1 MMFSYKKAK
10 NVLALTAAL
19 SVLCSQSVFAAT
31 LELDLEE
38 TIQRALLTN
47 PDIKIAESQRK
58 EAKADYSAAKSARG
72 ISISLNHSTGRGGY
86 ADNQAVRDAAGRI
99 LGYTKYIG
107 NDHSNSI
114 TASLP
119 IFTGGE
125 LQGQIGQAKANYR
138 TMLSAEQQ
146 AYNEMKETATT
157 GYFNMLNA
165 GNMKNLRTESVDR
178 LQAHLDNVIAQYN
191 VGIVARADVLRSE
204 VELANAKQDL
214 ITASNEYDVAEATL
228 NNIIGTPLNTT
239 LTLKD
244 TLQYVPYDND
254 MAYCLAY
261 SEEHRPELKQ
271 AEYGV
276 DAAEAALVVAR
287 SGHMPKIYA
296 NASNNWGGDG
306 SNWPGDDNENW
317 SVGVTASMNIFD
329 SGVTWSKIH
338 AAQEAL
344 VQAKET
350 QRQVKDAVE
359 LEVRTDYLNMREA
372 EKRITTAQ
380 VAVASAEEDY
390 HIAVVRYQAGVGTNI
405 DVMDAQEAL
414 TQAKTNYYQALYN
427 YNTSKAALNTSMGV
441 GVPVPEPRT
450 FPEPVEDTDVS
461 ADTEDAAAETVPDE
475 EMADA
480 DVQQGAEEAANDSE
494 NADAEAA
501 ENAAP
506 AEQQSEAVPAEE
518 AAVDAQ
524 AAAE

>member
-1 MMFSYKKAK
+1 MFSYKKAK

-19 SVLCSQSVFAAT
+19 SMLCSQSVFAAT

-47 PDIKIAESQRK
+47 PSVKIAEYNRK
-58 EAKADYSAAKSARG
+58 AAKADYSAAKGARG
-72 ISISLNHSTGRGGY
+72 ISISLNHESGRGGY
-86 ADNQAVRDAAGRI
+86 ADNHILRDAAGRI
-99 LGYTKYIG
+99 LSNDKQIG
-107 NDHSNSI
+107 NTHSNSI

-138 TMLSAEQQ
+138 SMLSAEEQ

-165 GNMKNLRTESVDR
+165 TNMKALRQESVDR

-204 VELANAKQDL
+204 VELANAQQNY

-228 NNIIGTPLNTT
+228 NNIIGTPLGTT
-239 LTLKD
+239 LLLKD
-244 TLQYVPYDND
+244 RLQYEPYEND

-261 SEEHRPELKQ
+261 SEQHRPELKQ
-271 AEYGV
+271 AEYAI
-276 DAAEAALVVAR
+276 DSAEAALVVAR
-287 SGHMPKIYA
+287 SGHMPKVYA
-296 NASNNWGGDG
+296 NASNNWGGNG
-306 SNWPGDDNENW
+306 SDWPGDDDENW
-317 SVGVTASMNIFD
+317 SVGVTASMNVFD

-338 AAQEAL
+338 AAQENLAK
-344 VQAKET
+344 AKES
-350 QRQVKDAVE
+350 QRQIKDAVE

-372 EKRITTAQ
+372 EKRISTTQ

-450 FPEPVEDTDVS
+450 FPEPVEDTAAQSTESQTDTAAQTENAASDS
-461 ADTEDAAAETVPDE
+461 AQAP
-475 EMADA
+475 
-480 DVQQGAEEAANDSE
+480 ANT
-494 NADAEAA
+494 ADAEQPAA
-501 ENAAP
+501 ENAASTA
-506 AEQQSEAVPAEE
+506 AENGNT
-518 AAVDAQ
+518 
-524 AAAE
+524 AAAEQTAE

>member
-1 MMFSYKKAK
+1 MFSYKKAK

-47 PDIKIAESQRK
+47 PSVKIAEYNRK
-58 EAKADYSAAKSARG
+58 AAKADYSAAKGARG
-72 ISISLNHSTGRGGY
+72 ISISLSHDSGRGGY
-86 ADNQAVRDAAGRI
+86 ADPQYNQQLNI
-99 LGYTKYIG
+99 WTKGIG
-107 NDHSNSI
+107 NSHSNSI

-138 TMLSAEQQ
+138 SMLSAEEQ

-165 GNMKNLRTESVDR
+165 TNMKALRQESVDR

-204 VELANAKQDL
+204 VELANAQQNY

-228 NNIIGTPLNTT
+228 NNIIGTPLGTT
-239 LTLKD
+239 LLLKD
-244 TLQYVPYDND
+244 RLQYEPYEND

-261 SEEHRPELKQ
+261 SEQHRPELKQ
-271 AEYGV
+271 AEYAI
-276 DAAEAALVVAR
+276 DSAEAALVVAR
-287 SGHMPKIYA
+287 SGHMPKVYA
-296 NASNNWGGDG
+296 NASNNWGGNG
-306 SNWPGDDNENW
+306 SDWPGDDDENW
-317 SVGVTASMNIFD
+317 SVGVTASMNVFD

-338 AAQEAL
+338 AAQENLAK
-344 VQAKET
+344 AKES
-350 QRQVKDAVE
+350 QRQIKDAVE
-359 LEVRTDYLNMREA
+359 LEVRTDYLNLREA
-372 EKRITTAQ
+372 EKRITTTQ

-450 FPEPVEDTDVS
+450 FPEPVEDTAAQAADAQS
-461 ADTEDAAAETVPDE
+461 AGTDAAAQTENAASDSAQAPANT
-475 EMADA
+475 A
-480 DVQQGAEEAANDSE
+480 GAEQP
-494 NADAEAA
+494 AA
-501 ENAAP
+501 ENAASTA
-506 AEQQSEAVPAEE
+506 AENGNT
-518 AAVDAQ
+518 
-524 AAAE
+524 AAAEQTAE

>member
-1 MMFSYKKAK
+1 MFSYKKAK

-47 PDIKIAESQRK
+47 PSVKIAESQRK

-72 ISISLNHSTGRGGY
+72 ISISLNHDSGRGGY
-86 ADNQAVRDAAGRI
+86 ADNRRYVITDNMGRQI
-99 LGYTKYIG
+99 PRYDKSIG
-107 NDHSNSI
+107 NSHSNSI

-138 TMLSAEQQ
+138 SMLSAEEQ

-165 GNMKNLRTESVDR
+165 TNMKALRQESVDR

-191 VGIVARADVLRSE
+191 VGIVARADVMRSE
-204 VELANAKQDL
+204 VELANAKQDY

-239 LTLKD
+239 LKLKD
-244 TLQYVPYDND
+244 SLQYVPYDND

-261 SEEHRPELKQ
+261 SEQHRPELKQ

-287 SGHMPKIYA
+287 SGHMPKVYA
-296 NASNNWGGDG
+296 NASNNWGGNG
-306 SNWPGDDNENW
+306 SNWPGDDDENW
-317 SVGVTASMNIFD
+317 SVGVTASINVFD

-344 VQAKET
+344 VQAKES
-350 QRQVKDAVE
+350 QRQIKDNVE
-359 LEVRTDYLNMREA
+359 LEVRTDYLSMREA

-450 FPEPVEDTDVS
+450 FPEPVEDTAAQAADAQS
-461 ADTEDAAAETVPDE
+461 AGIDAAAQTENAASGSAQAPANT
-475 EMADA
+475 A
-480 DVQQGAEEAANDSE
+480 GAEQP
-494 NADAEAA
+494 AA
-501 ENAAP
+501 ENAASTA
-506 AEQQSEAVPAEE
+506 AENVNT
-518 AAVDAQ
+518 
-524 AAAE
+524 AAAEQTAE

>member
-1 MMFSYKKAK
+1 MFSYKKAK

-47 PDIKIAESQRK
+47 PSVKIAEYNRK
-58 EAKADYSAAKSARG
+58 AAKADYSAAKGARG
-72 ISISLNHSTGRGGY
+72 ISISLSHDSGRGGY
-86 ADNQAVRDAAGRI
+86 ADYAMRSVNGGTEI
-99 LGYTKYIG
+99 LTKGIG
-107 NDHSNSI
+107 NSHSNSI

-138 TMLSAEQQ
+138 STLSAEEQ

-165 GNMKNLRTESVDR
+165 TNMKALRQESVDR

-204 VELANAKQDL
+204 VELANAQQNY

-228 NNIIGTPLNTT
+228 NNIIGTPLGTT
-239 LTLKD
+239 LLLKD
-244 TLQYVPYDND
+244 RLQYEPYEND

-261 SEEHRPELKQ
+261 SEQHRPELKQ
-271 AEYGV
+271 AEYAI
-276 DAAEAALVVAR
+276 DSAEAALVVAR
-287 SGHMPKIYA
+287 SGHMPKVYA
-296 NASNNWGGDG
+296 NASNNWGGNG
-306 SNWPGDDNENW
+306 SDWPGDDDENW
-317 SVGVTASMNIFD
+317 SVGVTASMNVFD

-338 AAQEAL
+338 AAQENLAK
-344 VQAKET
+344 AKES
-350 QRQVKDAVE
+350 QRQIKDNVE
-359 LEVRTDYLNMREA
+359 LEVRTDYLSMREA
-372 EKRITTAQ
+372 EKRITTTQ

-450 FPEPVEDTDVS
+450 FPEPVEDT
-461 ADTEDAAAETVPDE
+461 AAQA
-475 EMADA
+475 ADA
-480 DVQQGAEEAANDSE
+480 QSAGTDTAAQTENAADDSAQAQA
-494 NADAEAA
+494 NTADAEQPAA
-501 ENAAP
+501 ENAASTA
-506 AEQQSEAVPAEE
+506 AENGNT
-518 AAVDAQ
+518 
-524 AAAE
+524 AAAEQTAE

>member
-1 MMFSYKKAK
+1 MFSYKKAK

-19 SVLCSQSVFAAT
+19 TVLCSQSVFAAT
-31 LELDLEE
+31 LELDLDE

-47 PDIKIAESQRK
+47 PNVKIAEYNRK
-58 EAKADYSAAKSARG
+58 AAKADYSAAKSARG
-72 ISISLNHSTGRGGY
+72 ISISVNHQSGRGGY
-86 ADNQAVRDAAGRI
+86 ADNQYNN
-99 LGYTKYIG
+99 LGMSIGKGIG
-107 NDHSNSI
+107 NSHSNSI

-119 IFTGGE
+119 LFTGGE

-138 TMLSAEQQ
+138 SMLSAEEQ
-146 AYNEMKETATT
+146 AYIEMKETATN
-157 GYFNMLNA
+157 GYFTMLDA
-165 GNMKNLRTESVDR
+165 GNMKTLCQESVDR

-214 ITASNEYDVAEATL
+214 ISAENGYDVAEATL
-228 NNIIGTPLNTT
+228 NNIIGTPLSTT
-239 LTLKD
+239 LVLKD

-287 SGHMPKIYA
+287 SGHMPKISATAGNY
-296 NASNNWGGDG
+296 WGGDG
-306 SNWPGDDNENW
+306 SNWPGDDDENW
-317 SVGVTASMNIFD
+317 AVGVTASMNIFD

-338 AAQEAL
+338 AAQENLAK
-344 VQAKET
+344 AKET

-359 LEVRTDYLNMREA
+359 LEVRTDYLGMREA
-372 EKRITTAQ
+372 EKRISTTQ
-380 VAVASAEEDY
+380 VAVAQAEEDY

-405 DVMDAQEAL
+405 DVMDAQVAL
-414 TQAKTNYYQALYN
+414 TEAKTNYVKALYD

-450 FPEPVEDTDVS
+450 FAEPVEDTAVK
-461 ADTEDAAAETVPDE
+461 
-475 EMADA
+475 
-480 DVQQGAEEAANDSE
+480 
-494 NADAEAA
+494 ADAEAA
-501 ENAAP
+501 AEN
-506 AEQQSEAVPAEE
+506 E
-518 AAVDAQ
+518 AAATEANE
-524 AAAE
+524 AAAEQPAAEANAETAQEQAAE

>member
-1 MMFSYKKAK
+1 MFSYKKAK

-19 SVLCSQSVFAAT
+19 TVLCSQSVFAAT
-31 LELDLEE
+31 LELDLDE

-47 PDIKIAESQRK
+47 PNVKIAEYGRK
-58 EAKADYSAAKSARG
+58 AAKADYSAAKSARG
-72 ISISLNHSTGRGGY
+72 ISISINHQSGRNGY
-86 ADNQAVRDAAGRI
+86 ADNISPILNSAGQTI
-99 LGYTKYIG
+99 GYNKGIG
-107 NDHSNSI
+107 NNHSNSI

-138 TMLSAEQQ
+138 SMLSAEEQ
-146 AYNEMKETATT
+146 AYIEMKETATN
-157 GYFNMLNA
+157 GYFTMLDA
-165 GNMKNLRTESVDR
+165 GNMKTLCQESVDR

-214 ITASNEYDVAEATL
+214 ISAENGYDVAEATL
-228 NNIIGTPLNTT
+228 NNIIGTPLSTT
-239 LTLKD
+239 LVLKD

-287 SGHMPKIYA
+287 SGHMPKVYA
-296 NASNNWGGDG
+296 SASNSWA
-306 SNWPGDDNENW
+306 SENWPGDDDERW
-317 SVGVTASMNIFD
+317 EVGVTASMNIFD

-338 AAQEAL
+338 AAQENLAK
-344 VQAKET
+344 AKET

-359 LEVRTDYLNMREA
+359 LEVRTDYLGMREA
-372 EKRITTAQ
+372 EKRISTTQ
-380 VAVASAEEDY
+380 VAVAQAEEDY

-405 DVMDAQEAL
+405 DVMDAQVAL
-414 TQAKTNYYQALYN
+414 TEAKTNYVKALYD

-450 FPEPVEDTDVS
+450 FAEPVEDTAV
-461 ADTEDAAAETVPDE
+461 T
-475 EMADA
+475 
-480 DVQQGAEEAANDSE
+480 
-494 NADAEAA
+494 ADAEAA
-501 ENAAP
+501 AEN
-506 AEQQSEAVPAEE
+506 EA
-518 AAVDAQ
+518 
-524 AAAE
+524 AAAEQPAAEANAETAQEQAAE

>member
-1 MMFSYKKAK
+1 MFSYKKAK

-47 PDIKIAESQRK
+47 PSVKIAEYNRK
-58 EAKADYSAAKSARG
+58 AAKADYSAAKSARG
-72 ISISLNHSTGRGGY
+72 ISISLNHSTGRNGY
-86 ADNQAVRDAAGRI
+86 ADNRLNPIYNNAGELI
-99 LGYTKYIG
+99 GTSYNKSIG
-107 NDHSNSI
+107 NSHSNSI

-138 TMLSAEQQ
+138 SMLSAEEQ

-165 GNMKNLRTESVDR
+165 TNMKALRQESVDR

-204 VELANAKQDL
+204 VELANAQQNY
-214 ITASNEYDVAEATL
+214 ITASNQYDVAEATL
-228 NNIIGTPLNTT
+228 NNIIGTPLGTT
-239 LTLKD
+239 LLLKD
-244 TLQYVPYDND
+244 RLQYEPYEND

-261 SEEHRPELKQ
+261 SEQHRPELKQ
-271 AEYGV
+271 AEYAI
-276 DAAEAALVVAR
+276 DSAEAALVVAR
-287 SGHMPKIYA
+287 SGHMPKVYA
-296 NASNNWGGDG
+296 NASNNWGGNG
-306 SNWPGDDNENW
+306 SDWPGDDDENW
-317 SVGVTASMNIFD
+317 SVGVTASMNVFD

-338 AAQEAL
+338 AAQENLAK
-344 VQAKET
+344 AKES
-350 QRQVKDAVE
+350 QRQIKDNVE
-359 LEVRTDYLNMREA
+359 LEVRTDYLNLREA
-372 EKRITTAQ
+372 EKRITTTQ

-450 FPEPVEDTDVS
+450 FPEPVEDTAAQAADAQS
-461 ADTEDAAAETVPDE
+461 AGIDAAAQTEN
-475 EMADA
+475 
-480 DVQQGAEEAANDSE
+480 AASGSAQAPANT
-494 NADAEAA
+494 ADAEQPAA
-501 ENAAP
+501 ENAASTA
-506 AEQQSEAVPAEE
+506 AENGNT
-518 AAVDAQ
+518 
-524 AAAE
+524 AAAEQTAE

>member
-1 MMFSYKKAK
+1 MFSYKKAK

-47 PDIKIAESQRK
+47 PSVKIAESQRK

-72 ISISLNHSTGRGGY
+72 ISISLNHDSGRGGY
-86 ADNQAVRDAAGRI
+86 ADNRRYVITDNMGRQI
-99 LGYTKYIG
+99 PRYDKSIG
-107 NDHSNSI
+107 NSHSNSI

-119 IFTGGE
+119 LFTGGE

-138 TMLSAEQQ
+138 SMLSAEEQ

-165 GNMKNLRTESVDR
+165 GNMKALRQESVDR
-178 LQAHLDNVIAQYN
+178 LQAHLDNVVAQYN

-204 VELANAKQDL
+204 VELANAQQNY

-239 LTLKD
+239 LKLKD
-244 TLQYVPYDND
+244 SLQYVPYDND

-261 SEEHRPELKQ
+261 SEQHRPELKQ

-296 NASNNWGGDG
+296 NASDNWGGNG
-306 SNWPGDDNENW
+306 SNWPGDDDENW
-317 SVGVTASMNIFD
+317 SVGVTASINVFD

-344 VQAKET
+344 VQAKES
-350 QRQVKDAVE
+350 QRQIKDAVE
-359 LEVRTDYLNMREA
+359 LEVRTDYLSMREA

-450 FPEPVEDTDVS
+450 FPEPVEDT
-461 ADTEDAAAETVPDE
+461 A
-475 EMADA
+475 
-480 DVQQGAEEAANDSE
+480 
-494 NADAEAA
+494 
-501 ENAAP
+501 
-506 AEQQSEAVPAEE
+506 
-518 AAVDAQ
+518 AQ
-524 AAAE
+524 AADAQSAGTDTAA

>member
-1 MMFSYKKAK
+1 MFSYKKAK

-47 PDIKIAESQRK
+47 PSVKIAEYNRK
-58 EAKADYSAAKSARG
+58 AAKADYSAAKGARG
-72 ISISLNHSTGRGGY
+72 ISISLSHDSGRGGY
-86 ADNQAVRDAAGRI
+86 ADYAMRSVNG
-99 LGYTKYIG
+99 GTKIWTKGIG
-107 NDHSNSI
+107 NSHSNSI

-138 TMLSAEQQ
+138 SMLSAEEQ

-165 GNMKNLRTESVDR
+165 TNMKALRQESVDR

-204 VELANAKQDL
+204 VELANAQQNY
-214 ITASNEYDVAEATL
+214 ITASNQYDVAEATL
-228 NNIIGTPLNTT
+228 NNIIGTPLGTT
-239 LTLKD
+239 LLLKD
-244 TLQYVPYDND
+244 RLQYEPYEND

-261 SEEHRPELKQ
+261 SEQHRPELKQ
-271 AEYGV
+271 AEYAI
-276 DAAEAALVVAR
+276 DSAEAALVVAR
-287 SGHMPKIYA
+287 SGHMPKVYA
-296 NASNNWGGDG
+296 NASNNWGGNG
-306 SNWPGDDNENW
+306 SDWPGDDDENW
-317 SVGVTASMNIFD
+317 SVGVTASMNVFD

-338 AAQEAL
+338 AAQENLAK
-344 VQAKET
+344 AKES
-350 QRQVKDAVE
+350 QRQIKDNVE
-359 LEVRTDYLNMREA
+359 LEVRTDYLNLREA
-372 EKRITTAQ
+372 EKRITTTQ

-450 FPEPVEDTDVS
+450 IPEPVEDTAAQAAESQS
-461 ADTEDAAAETVPDE
+461 AGADAAAQTENA
-475 EMADA
+475 ADDSA
-480 DVQQGAEEAANDSE
+480 QAPANT
-494 NADAEAA
+494 ADAEQPAA
-501 ENAAP
+501 ENAASTA
-506 AEQQSEAVPAEE
+506 AENGNT
-518 AAVDAQ
+518 
-524 AAAE
+524 AAAEQTAE

>member
-1 MMFSYKKAK
+1 MFSYKKAK

-47 PDIKIAESQRK
+47 PSVKIAEYNRK
-58 EAKADYSAAKSARG
+58 AAKADYSAAKGARG
-72 ISISLNHSTGRGGY
+72 ISISLSHDSGRGGY
-86 ADNQAVRDAAGRI
+86 ADPQYNQQLNI
-99 LGYTKYIG
+99 WTKGIG
-107 NDHSNSI
+107 NSHSNSI

-138 TMLSAEQQ
+138 SMLSAEEQ

-165 GNMKNLRTESVDR
+165 TNMKALRQESVDR

-204 VELANAKQDL
+204 VELANAQQNY

-228 NNIIGTPLNTT
+228 NNIIGTPLGTT
-239 LTLKD
+239 LLLKD
-244 TLQYVPYDND
+244 RLQYEPYEND

-261 SEEHRPELKQ
+261 SEQHRPELKQ
-271 AEYGV
+271 AEYAI
-276 DAAEAALVVAR
+276 DSAEAALVVAR
-287 SGHMPKIYA
+287 SGHMPKVYA
-296 NASNNWGGDG
+296 NASNNWGGNG
-306 SNWPGDDNENW
+306 SDWPGDDDENW
-317 SVGVTASMNIFD
+317 SVGVTASMNVFD

-338 AAQEAL
+338 AAQENLAK
-344 VQAKET
+344 AKES
-350 QRQVKDAVE
+350 QRQIKDNVE
-359 LEVRTDYLNMREA
+359 LEVRTDYLNLREA
-372 EKRITTAQ
+372 EKRITTTQ

-450 FPEPVEDTDVS
+450 FPEPVEDT
-461 ADTEDAAAETVPDE
+461 AAQA
-475 EMADA
+475 ADA
-480 DVQQGAEEAANDSE
+480 QSAGTDTAAQTESAASDSAQTPA
-494 NADAEAA
+494 NTADAEPPAA
-501 ENAAP
+501 ENAASTA
-506 AEQQSEAVPAEE
+506 AENGNT
-518 AAVDAQ
+518 
-524 AAAE
+524 AAAEQTAE

>member
-1 MMFSYKKAK
+1 MFSYKKAK

-47 PDIKIAESQRK
+47 PSVKIAEYNRK
-58 EAKADYSAAKSARG
+58 AAKADYSAAKGARG
-72 ISISLNHSTGRGGY
+72 ISISLSHDSGRGGY
-86 ADNQAVRDAAGRI
+86 ADYAMRSVNGGTPI
-99 LGYTKYIG
+99 WTKSIG
-107 NDHSNSI
+107 NSHSNSI

-138 TMLSAEQQ
+138 SMLSAEEQ

-165 GNMKNLRTESVDR
+165 TNMKALRQESVDR

-204 VELANAKQDL
+204 VELANAQQNY

-228 NNIIGTPLNTT
+228 NNIIGTPLGTT
-239 LTLKD
+239 LLLKD
-244 TLQYVPYDND
+244 RLQYEPYEND

-261 SEEHRPELKQ
+261 SEQHRPELKQ
-271 AEYGV
+271 AEYAI
-276 DAAEAALVVAR
+276 DSAEAALVVAR
-287 SGHMPKIYA
+287 SGHMPKVYA
-296 NASNNWGGDG
+296 NASNNWGGNG
-306 SNWPGDDNENW
+306 SDWPGDDDENW
-317 SVGVTASMNIFD
+317 SVGVTASMNVFD

-338 AAQEAL
+338 AAQENLAK
-344 VQAKET
+344 AKES
-350 QRQVKDAVE
+350 QRQIKDNVE
-359 LEVRTDYLNMREA
+359 LEVRTDYLNLREA
-372 EKRITTAQ
+372 EKRITTTQ

-450 FPEPVEDTDVS
+450 FPEPVEDTAAQAADVQS
-461 ADTEDAAAETVPDE
+461 AGTDAAAQIENA
-475 EMADA
+475 ADGSEQA
-480 DVQQGAEEAANDSE
+480 PANT
-494 NADAEAA
+494 ADAEQPAA
-501 ENAAP
+501 ENAASTA
-506 AEQQSEAVPAEE
+506 AENGNT
-518 AAVDAQ
+518 
-524 AAAE
+524 AAAEQTAE

>member
-1 MMFSYKKAK
+1 MFSYKKAK

-19 SVLCSQSVFAAT
+19 TVLCSQSVFAAT
-31 LELDLEE
+31 LELDLDE

-47 PDIKIAESQRK
+47 PNVKIAEYNRK
-58 EAKADYSAAKSARG
+58 AAKADYSAAKSARG
-72 ISISLNHSTGRGGY
+72 ISISINHQSGRGGY
-86 ADNQAVRDAAGRI
+86 AEDQPIRDTTGAI
-99 LGYTKYIG
+99 LGYSKGIG
-107 NDHSNSI
+107 NSHSNSI

-119 IFTGGE
+119 LFTGGE

-138 TMLSAEQQ
+138 SMLSAEEQ
-146 AYNEMKETATT
+146 AYIEMKETATN
-157 GYFNMLNA
+157 GYFTMLDA
-165 GNMKNLRTESVDR
+165 GNMKTLCQESVDR

-214 ITASNEYDVAEATL
+214 ISAENGYDVAEATL
-228 NNIIGTPLNTT
+228 NNIIGTPLSTT
-239 LTLKD
+239 LVLKD

-276 DAAEAALVVAR
+276 DAAEAALVTAR
-287 SGHMPKIYA
+287 SGHMPKISATAGNY
-296 NASNNWGGDG
+296 WGGDG

-317 SVGVTASMNIFD
+317 AVGVTASMNIFD

-338 AAQEAL
+338 AAQENLAK
-344 VQAKET
+344 AKET

-359 LEVRTDYLNMREA
+359 LEVRTDYLGMREA
-372 EKRITTAQ
+372 EKRISTTQ
-380 VAVASAEEDY
+380 VAVAQAEEDY

-405 DVMDAQEAL
+405 AVMDAQVAL
-414 TQAKTNYYQALYN
+414 TEAKTNYVKALYD

-450 FPEPVEDTDVS
+450 FAEPVEDTAV
-461 ADTEDAAAETVPDE
+461 T
-475 EMADA
+475 
-480 DVQQGAEEAANDSE
+480 
-494 NADAEAA
+494 ADAEAA
-501 ENAAP
+501 TETN
-506 AEQQSEAVPAEE
+506 E
-518 AAVDAQ
+518 
-524 AAAE
+524 AAAEQPAAEANAETAQEQAAE

>member
-1 MMFSYKKAK
+1 MFSYKKAK

-47 PDIKIAESQRK
+47 PSVKIAESQRK

-72 ISISLNHSTGRGGY
+72 ISISLNHSTGRNGY
-86 ADNQAVRDAAGRI
+86 ADNTRYFTYDNLGNRI
-99 LGYTKYIG
+99 THYDKSIG
-107 NDHSNSI
+107 NTHSNSI

-138 TMLSAEQQ
+138 SMLSAEEQ

-165 GNMKNLRTESVDR
+165 TNMKALRQESVDR

-204 VELANAKQDL
+204 VELANAKQDY

-239 LTLKD
+239 LKLKD
-244 TLQYVPYDND
+244 SLQYVPYDND

-261 SEEHRPELKQ
+261 SEQHRPELKQ

-287 SGHMPKIYA
+287 SGHMPKVYA
-296 NASNNWGGDG
+296 NASNNWGGNG
-306 SNWPGDDNENW
+306 SNWPGDDDENW
-317 SVGVTASMNIFD
+317 SVGVTASINVFD

-344 VQAKET
+344 VQAKES
-350 QRQVKDAVE
+350 QRQIKDNVE
-359 LEVRTDYLNMREA
+359 LEVRTDYLSMREA

-450 FPEPVEDTDVS
+450 FPEPVEDT
-461 ADTEDAAAETVPDE
+461 AAQA
-475 EMADA
+475 ADA
-480 DVQQGAEEAANDSE
+480 QSAGTDTAAQTE
-494 NADAEAA
+494 NTASGSAQAPANTADAEQPAA
-501 ENAAP
+501 ENAASTA
-506 AEQQSEAVPAEE
+506 AENGNT
-518 AAVDAQ
+518 
-524 AAAE
+524 AAAEQTAE

>member
-1 MMFSYKKAK
+1 MFSYKKAK
-10 NVLALTAAL
+10 NVLALTATL

-47 PDIKIAESQRK
+47 PSVKIAEYNRK
-58 EAKADYSAAKSARG
+58 AAKADYSAAKGARG
-72 ISISLNHSTGRGGY
+72 ISISLSHDSGRGGY
-86 ADNQAVRDAAGRI
+86 ADYAKRSINGGTEI
-99 LGYTKYIG
+99 WTKGIG
-107 NDHSNSI
+107 NSHSNSI
-114 TASLP
+114 SASLP

-138 TMLSAEQQ
+138 SMLSAEEQ

-165 GNMKNLRTESVDR
+165 TNMKALRQESVDR

-204 VELANAKQDL
+204 VELANAQQNY

-228 NNIIGTPLNTT
+228 NNIIGTPLGTT
-239 LTLKD
+239 LLLKD
-244 TLQYVPYDND
+244 RLQYEPYEND

-261 SEEHRPELKQ
+261 SEQHRPELKQ
-271 AEYGV
+271 AEYAI
-276 DAAEAALVVAR
+276 DSAEAALVVAR
-287 SGHMPKIYA
+287 SGHMPKVYA
-296 NASNNWGGDG
+296 NASNNWGGNG
-306 SNWPGDDNENW
+306 SDWPGDDDENW
-317 SVGVTASMNIFD
+317 SVGVTASMNVFD

-338 AAQEAL
+338 AAQENLAK
-344 VQAKET
+344 AKES
-350 QRQVKDAVE
+350 QRQIKDNVE
-359 LEVRTDYLNMREA
+359 LEVRTDYLNLREA
-372 EKRITTAQ
+372 EKRITTTK

-450 FPEPVEDTDVS
+450 FSEPVEDTAAQAADAQS
-461 ADTEDAAAETVPDE
+461 AGADAAAQTENA
-475 EMADA
+475 ADDSA
-480 DVQQGAEEAANDSE
+480 QAPANT
-494 NADAEAA
+494 ADAEQPAA
-501 ENAAP
+501 ENAASTA
-506 AEQQSEAVPAEE
+506 AENVNT
-518 AAVDAQ
+518 
-524 AAAE
+524 AAAEQTAE

>member
-1 MMFSYKKAK
+1 MFSYKKAK

-47 PDIKIAESQRK
+47 PSVKIAESQRK

-72 ISISLNHSTGRGGY
+72 ISISLNHDSGRGGY
-86 ADNQAVRDAAGRI
+86 ADNRRYVITDNMGRQI
-99 LGYTKYIG
+99 PRYDKSIG
-107 NDHSNSI
+107 NSHSNSI

-119 IFTGGE
+119 LFTGGE

-138 TMLSAEQQ
+138 SMLSAEEQ

-165 GNMKNLRTESVDR
+165 GNMKALRQESVDR
-178 LQAHLDNVIAQYN
+178 LQAHLDNVVAQYN

-204 VELANAKQDL
+204 VELANAKQDY

-239 LTLKD
+239 LKLKD
-244 TLQYVPYDND
+244 SLQYVPYDND

-261 SEEHRPELKQ
+261 SEQHRPELKQ

-296 NASNNWGGDG
+296 NASDNWGGNG
-306 SNWPGDDNENW
+306 SNWPGDDDENW
-317 SVGVTASMNIFD
+317 SVGVTASINVFD

-344 VQAKET
+344 VQAKES
-350 QRQVKDAVE
+350 QRQIKDNVE
-359 LEVRTDYLNMREA
+359 LEVRTDYLSMREA

-450 FPEPVEDTDVS
+450 FPEPVEDTAAQAADAQS
-461 ADTEDAAAETVPDE
+461 AGTDAAAQTENA
-475 EMADA
+475 ADDSA
-480 DVQQGAEEAANDSE
+480 QAPANT
-494 NADAEAA
+494 ADAEQPAA
-501 ENAAP
+501 ENAASTSTA
-506 AEQQSEAVPAEE
+506 AENGNT
-518 AAVDAQ
+518 
-524 AAAE
+524 AAAEQTAE

>member
-1 MMFSYKKAK
+1 MFSYKKAK

-47 PDIKIAESQRK
+47 PSVKIAEYNRK
-58 EAKADYSAAKSARG
+58 AAKADYSAAKGARG
-72 ISISLNHSTGRGGY
+72 ISISLNHSTGRNGY
-86 ADNQAVRDAAGRI
+86 ADPQYNQQLDI
-99 LGYTKYIG
+99 WTKGIG
-107 NDHSNSI
+107 NSHSNSI

-138 TMLSAEQQ
+138 SMLSAEEQT
-146 AYNEMKETATT
+146 YNEMKETATT

-165 GNMKNLRTESVDR
+165 TNMKALRQESVDR

-204 VELANAKQDL
+204 VELANAQQNY

-228 NNIIGTPLNTT
+228 NNIIGTPLGTT
-239 LTLKD
+239 LLLKD
-244 TLQYVPYDND
+244 RLQYEPYEND

-261 SEEHRPELKQ
+261 SEQHRPELKQ
-271 AEYGV
+271 AEYAI
-276 DAAEAALVVAR
+276 DSAEAALVVAR
-287 SGHMPKIYA
+287 SGHMPKVYA
-296 NASNNWGGDG
+296 NASNNWGGNG
-306 SNWPGDDNENW
+306 SDWPGDDDENW
-317 SVGVTASMNIFD
+317 SVGVTASMNVFD

-338 AAQEAL
+338 AAQENLAK
-344 VQAKET
+344 AKES
-350 QRQVKDAVE
+350 QRQIKDNVE
-359 LEVRTDYLNMREA
+359 LEVRTDYLNLREA
-372 EKRITTAQ
+372 EKRITTTQ

-450 FPEPVEDTDVS
+450 FPEPVEDT
-461 ADTEDAAAETVPDE
+461 AAQA
-475 EMADA
+475 ADA
-480 DVQQGAEEAANDSE
+480 QSAGSDTAAQTE
-494 NADAEAA
+494 NAADGSAQAPANTADAEQPAA
-501 ENAAP
+501 ENAASTA
-506 AEQQSEAVPAEE
+506 AENGNT
-518 AAVDAQ
+518 
-524 AAAE
+524 AAAEQTAE

>member
-1 MMFSYKKAK
+1 MFSYKKAK

-47 PDIKIAESQRK
+47 PSVKIAEYNRK
-58 EAKADYSAAKSARG
+58 AAKADYSAAKGARG
-72 ISISLNHSTGRGGY
+72 ISISLSHDSGRGGY
-86 ADNQAVRDAAGRI
+86 ADYAMRSVNGGTPI
-99 LGYTKYIG
+99 WTKSIG
-107 NDHSNSI
+107 NSHSNSI

-138 TMLSAEQQ
+138 SMLSAEEQ

-165 GNMKNLRTESVDR
+165 TNMKALRQESVDR

-204 VELANAKQDL
+204 VELANAQQNY

-228 NNIIGTPLNTT
+228 NNIIGTPLGTT
-239 LTLKD
+239 LLLKD
-244 TLQYVPYDND
+244 RLQYEPYEND

-261 SEEHRPELKQ
+261 SEQHRPELKQ
-271 AEYGV
+271 AEYAI
-276 DAAEAALVVAR
+276 DSAEAALVVAR
-287 SGHMPKIYA
+287 SGHMPKVYA
-296 NASNNWGGDG
+296 NASNNWGGNG
-306 SNWPGDDNENW
+306 SDWPGDDDENW
-317 SVGVTASMNIFD
+317 SVGVTASMNVFD

-338 AAQEAL
+338 AAQENLAK
-344 VQAKET
+344 AKES
-350 QRQVKDAVE
+350 QRQIKDNVE
-359 LEVRTDYLNMREA
+359 LEVRTDYLNLREA
-372 EKRITTAQ
+372 EKRITTTQ

-427 YNTSKAALNTSMGV
+427 YNTSKAALYTSMGV
-441 GVPVPEPRT
+441 GVPAPEPRT
-450 FPEPVEDTDVS
+450 FPEPVEDTAAQAADAQS
-461 ADTEDAAAETVPDE
+461 AGTDAAAQTENA
-475 EMADA
+475 ADGSA
-480 DVQQGAEEAANDSE
+480 QANT
-494 NADAEAA
+494 ADAEQPAA
-501 ENAAP
+501 ENTASTAA
-506 AEQQSEAVPAEE
+506 ENGNT
-518 AAVDAQ
+518 
-524 AAAE
+524 AAAEQTAE

>member
-1 MMFSYKKAK
+1 MFSYKKAK

-47 PDIKIAESQRK
+47 PSVKIAESQRK

-72 ISISLNHSTGRGGY
+72 ISISLNHDSGRGGY
-86 ADNQAVRDAAGRI
+86 ADNRRYVITDNMGRQI
-99 LGYTKYIG
+99 PRYDKSIG
-107 NDHSNSI
+107 NSHSNSI

-119 IFTGGE
+119 LFTGGE

-138 TMLSAEQQ
+138 SMLSAEEQ

-165 GNMKNLRTESVDR
+165 GNMKALRQESVDR
-178 LQAHLDNVIAQYN
+178 LQAHLDNVVAQYN

-204 VELANAKQDL
+204 VELANAQQNY

-239 LTLKD
+239 LKLKD
-244 TLQYVPYDND
+244 SLQYVPYDND

-261 SEEHRPELKQ
+261 SEQHRPELKQ

-296 NASNNWGGDG
+296 NASDNWGGNG
-306 SNWPGDDNENW
+306 SNWPGDDDENW
-317 SVGVTASMNIFD
+317 SVGVTASINVFD

-344 VQAKET
+344 VQAKES
-350 QRQVKDAVE
+350 QRQIKDAVE
-359 LEVRTDYLNMREA
+359 LEVRTDYLSMREA
-372 EKRITTAQ
+372 EKRISTAQ

-450 FPEPVEDTDVS
+450 FPEPVEDTAAQAADAQS
-461 ADTEDAAAETVPDE
+461 AGTDTAAQIENADSDSAQAPANTADAEQPAAENSASTSTAAENGNTAAAEQT
-475 EMADA
+475 
-480 DVQQGAEEAANDSE
+480 AE
-494 NADAEAA
+494 
-501 ENAAP
+501 
-506 AEQQSEAVPAEE
+506 
-518 AAVDAQ
+518 
-524 AAAE
+524 

>member
-1 MMFSYKKAK
+1 MFSYKKAK

-47 PDIKIAESQRK
+47 PSVKIAEYNRK
-58 EAKADYSAAKSARG
+58 AAKADYSAAKGARG
-72 ISISLNHSTGRGGY
+72 ISISLSHDSGRGGY
-86 ADNQAVRDAAGRI
+86 ADPQYNQQLSI
-99 LGYTKYIG
+99 WTKGIG
-107 NDHSNSI
+107 NSHSNSI

-138 TMLSAEQQ
+138 SMLSAEEQ

-165 GNMKNLRTESVDR
+165 TNMKALRQESVDR

-204 VELANAKQDL
+204 VELANAQQNY

-228 NNIIGTPLNTT
+228 NNIIGTPLGTT
-239 LTLKD
+239 LLLKD
-244 TLQYVPYDND
+244 RLQYEPYEND

-261 SEEHRPELKQ
+261 SEQHRPELKQ
-271 AEYGV
+271 AEYAI
-276 DAAEAALVVAR
+276 DSAEAALVVAR
-287 SGHMPKIYA
+287 SGHMPKVYA
-296 NASNNWGGDG
+296 NASNNWGGNG
-306 SNWPGDDNENW
+306 SDWPGDDDENW
-317 SVGVTASMNIFD
+317 SVGVTASMNVFD

-338 AAQEAL
+338 AAQENLAK
-344 VQAKET
+344 AKES
-350 QRQVKDAVE
+350 QRQIKDNVE
-359 LEVRTDYLNMREA
+359 LEVRTDYLNLREA
-372 EKRITTAQ
+372 EKRITTTQ

-450 FPEPVEDTDVS
+450 FPEPVEDTAAQTADAQS
-461 ADTEDAAAETVPDE
+461 AGADAAAQTENA
-475 EMADA
+475 ADDSA
-480 DVQQGAEEAANDSE
+480 QAPANT
-494 NADAEAA
+494 ADAEQSAA
-501 ENAAP
+501 ENAASTA
-506 AEQQSEAVPAEE
+506 AENVNT
-518 AAVDAQ
+518 
-524 AAAE
+524 AAAEQTAE

>member
-1 MMFSYKKAK
+1 MFSYKKAK

-47 PDIKIAESQRK
+47 PSVKIAEYNRK
-58 EAKADYSAAKSARG
+58 AAKADYSAAKSARG
-72 ISISLNHSTGRGGY
+72 ISISLNHESGRGGY
-86 ADNQAVRDAAGRI
+86 ADNHILRDAAGRI
-99 LGYTKYIG
+99 LSNDKQIG
-107 NDHSNSI
+107 NTHSNSI

-138 TMLSAEQQ
+138 SMLSAEEQ

-165 GNMKNLRTESVDR
+165 TNMKALRQESVDR

-204 VELANAKQDL
+204 VELANAQQNY

-228 NNIIGTPLNTT
+228 NNIIGTPLGTT
-239 LTLKD
+239 LLLKD
-244 TLQYVPYDND
+244 RLQYEPYEND

-261 SEEHRPELKQ
+261 SEQHRPELKQ
-271 AEYGV
+271 AEYAI
-276 DAAEAALVVAR
+276 DSAEAALVVAR
-287 SGHMPKIYA
+287 SGHMPKVYA
-296 NASNNWGGDG
+296 NASNNWGGNG
-306 SNWPGDDNENW
+306 SDWPGDDDENW
-317 SVGVTASMNIFD
+317 SVGVTASMNVFD

-338 AAQEAL
+338 AAQENLAK
-344 VQAKET
+344 AKES
-350 QRQVKDAVE
+350 QRQIKDNVE
-359 LEVRTDYLNMREA
+359 LEVRTDYLNLREA
-372 EKRITTAQ
+372 EKRITTTQ

-450 FPEPVEDTDVS
+450 FPEPVEDTAAQAADAQS
-461 ADTEDAAAETVPDE
+461 AGTDAAAQTENA
-475 EMADA
+475 AD
-480 DVQQGAEEAANDSE
+480 DSAQAST
-494 NADAEAA
+494 ADAEQPAA
-501 ENAAP
+501 ENAASTA
-506 AEQQSEAVPAEE
+506 AENGNT
-518 AAVDAQ
+518 
-524 AAAE
+524 AAAEQTAE

>member
-1 MMFSYKKAK
+1 MFSYKKAK

-47 PDIKIAESQRK
+47 PSVKIAEYNRK
-58 EAKADYSAAKSARG
+58 AAKADYSAAKSSRG
-72 ISISLNHSTGRGGY
+72 ISISLSHESGRGGY
-86 ADNQAVRDAAGRI
+86 ADNHILRDAAGRI
-99 LGYTKYIG
+99 LSNDKQIG
-107 NDHSNSI
+107 NTHSNSI

-138 TMLSAEQQ
+138 SMLSAEEQ

-165 GNMKNLRTESVDR
+165 TNMKALRQESVDR

-204 VELANAKQDL
+204 VELANAQQNY

-228 NNIIGTPLNTT
+228 NNIIGTPLGTT
-239 LTLKD
+239 LLLKD
-244 TLQYVPYDND
+244 RLQYEPYEND

-261 SEEHRPELKQ
+261 SEQHRPELKQ
-271 AEYGV
+271 AEYAI
-276 DAAEAALVVAR
+276 DSAEAALVVAR
-287 SGHMPKIYA
+287 SGHMPKVYA
-296 NASNNWGGDG
+296 NASNNWGGNG
-306 SNWPGDDNENW
+306 SDWPGDDDENW
-317 SVGVTASMNIFD
+317 SVGVTASMNVFD

-338 AAQEAL
+338 AAQEKLAK
-344 VQAKET
+344 AKES
-350 QRQVKDAVE
+350 QRQIKDNVE
-359 LEVRTDYLNMREA
+359 LEVRTDYLNLREA
-372 EKRITTAQ
+372 EKRITTTQ

-441 GVPVPEPRT
+441 GVPVPEPKT
-450 FPEPVEDTDVS
+450 FPEPVEDTAAQAADAQS
-461 ADTEDAAAETVPDE
+461 AGTDAAAQTENAADDSAQVP
-475 EMADA
+475 
-480 DVQQGAEEAANDSE
+480 ANT
-494 NADAEAA
+494 ADAEQPAAGNAASTAA
-501 ENAAP
+501 ENGNT
-506 AEQQSEAVPAEE
+506 
-518 AAVDAQ
+518 
-524 AAAE
+524 AAAEQTAE

>member
-1 MMFSYKKAK
+1 MFSYKKAK

-47 PDIKIAESQRK
+47 PSVKIAEYNRK
-58 EAKADYSAAKSARG
+58 AAKADYSAAKGARG
-72 ISISLNHSTGRGGY
+72 ISISLSHNSGRGGY
-86 ADNQAVRDAAGRI
+86 ADYAKRSINGGTEI
-99 LGYTKYIG
+99 WTKGIG
-107 NDHSNSI
+107 NSHSNSI
-114 TASLP
+114 SASLP

-138 TMLSAEQQ
+138 SMLSAEEQ

-165 GNMKNLRTESVDR
+165 TNMKALRQESVDR

-204 VELANAKQDL
+204 VELANAQQNY

-228 NNIIGTPLNTT
+228 NNIIGTPLGTT
-239 LTLKD
+239 LLLKD
-244 TLQYVPYDND
+244 RLQYEPYEND

-261 SEEHRPELKQ
+261 SEQHRPELKQ
-271 AEYGV
+271 AEYAI
-276 DAAEAALVVAR
+276 DSAEAALVVAR
-287 SGHMPKIYA
+287 SGHMPKVYA
-296 NASNNWGGDG
+296 NASNNWGGNG
-306 SNWPGDDNENW
+306 SDWPGDDDENW
-317 SVGVTASMNIFD
+317 SVGVTASMNVFD

-338 AAQEAL
+338 AAQENLAK
-344 VQAKET
+344 AKES
-350 QRQVKDAVE
+350 QRQIKDNVE
-359 LEVRTDYLNMREA
+359 LEVRTDYLNLREA
-372 EKRITTAQ
+372 EKRITTTQ

-450 FPEPVEDTDVS
+450 FPEPVEDT
-461 ADTEDAAAETVPDE
+461 AAQA
-475 EMADA
+475 ADA
-480 DVQQGAEEAANDSE
+480 QSAGTDAVAQTENAADGSAQAPANT
-494 NADAEAA
+494 ADAEQPAA
-501 ENAAP
+501 ENAASTA
-506 AEQQSEAVPAEE
+506 AENGNT
-518 AAVDAQ
+518 
-524 AAAE
+524 AAAEQTAE

>member
-1 MMFSYKKAK
+1 MFSYKKAK

-47 PDIKIAESQRK
+47 PSVKIAEYNRK
-58 EAKADYSAAKSARG
+58 AAKADYSAAKGARG
-72 ISISLNHSTGRGGY
+72 ISISLSHSTGRNGY
-86 ADNQAVRDAAGRI
+86 ADPQYNQQLNI
-99 LGYTKYIG
+99 WTKGIG
-107 NDHSNSI
+107 NSHSNSI

-138 TMLSAEQQ
+138 SMLSAEEQ

-165 GNMKNLRTESVDR
+165 TNMKALRQESVDR

-204 VELANAKQDL
+204 VELANAQQNY
-214 ITASNEYDVAEATL
+214 ITASNQYDVAEATL
-228 NNIIGTPLNTT
+228 NNIIGTPLGTT
-239 LTLKD
+239 LLLKD
-244 TLQYVPYDND
+244 RLQYEPYEND

-261 SEEHRPELKQ
+261 SEQHRPELKQ
-271 AEYGV
+271 AEYAI
-276 DAAEAALVVAR
+276 DSAEAALVVAR
-287 SGHMPKIYA
+287 SGHMPKVYA
-296 NASNNWGGDG
+296 NASNNWGGNG
-306 SNWPGDDNENW
+306 SDWPGDDDENW
-317 SVGVTASMNIFD
+317 SVGVTASMNVFD

-338 AAQEAL
+338 AAQENLAK
-344 VQAKET
+344 AKES
-350 QRQVKDAVE
+350 QRQIKDNVE
-359 LEVRTDYLNMREA
+359 LEVRTDYLNLREA
-372 EKRITTAQ
+372 EKRITTTQ

-450 FPEPVEDTDVS
+450 FPEPVEDT
-461 ADTEDAAAETVPDE
+461 AAQA
-475 EMADA
+475 A
-480 DVQQGAEEAANDSE
+480 DVQSAGTDTAAQTENAADDSAQAQA
-494 NADAEAA
+494 NTADAEQPAA
-501 ENAAP
+501 ENAASTA
-506 AEQQSEAVPAEE
+506 AENGNT
-518 AAVDAQ
+518 
-524 AAAE
+524 AAAEQTAE

>member
-1 MMFSYKKAK
+1 MFSYKKAK

-47 PDIKIAESQRK
+47 PSVKIAEYNRK
-58 EAKADYSAAKSARG
+58 AAKADYSAAKSARG
-72 ISISLNHSTGRGGY
+72 ISISLNHSSGRGGY
-86 ADNQAVRDAAGRI
+86 ADYAMRSVNGGTEI
-99 LGYTKYIG
+99 LTKGIG
-107 NDHSNSI
+107 NSHSNSI

-138 TMLSAEQQ
+138 SMLSAEEQ

-165 GNMKNLRTESVDR
+165 TNMKALRQESVDR

-204 VELANAKQDL
+204 VELANAQQNY

-228 NNIIGTPLNTT
+228 NNIIGTPLGTT
-239 LTLKD
+239 LLLKD
-244 TLQYVPYDND
+244 SLQYEPYEND

-261 SEEHRPELKQ
+261 SEQHRPELKQ
-271 AEYGV
+271 AEYAI
-276 DAAEAALVVAR
+276 DSAEAALVVAR
-287 SGHMPKIYA
+287 SGHMPKVYA
-296 NASNNWGGDG
+296 NASNNWGGNG
-306 SNWPGDDNENW
+306 SDWPGDDDENW
-317 SVGVTASMNIFD
+317 SVGVTASMNVFD

-338 AAQEAL
+338 AAQENLAK
-344 VQAKET
+344 AKES
-350 QRQVKDAVE
+350 QRQIKDNVE
-359 LEVRTDYLNMREA
+359 LEVRTDYLNLREA
-372 EKRITTAQ
+372 EKRITTTQ

-450 FPEPVEDTDVS
+450 FPEPVEDTAAQAADAQS
-461 ADTEDAAAETVPDE
+461 AGTDAAAQTENA
-475 EMADA
+475 ADGSA
-480 DVQQGAEEAANDSE
+480 QTPANT
-494 NADAEAA
+494 ADAEQPAA
-501 ENAAP
+501 ENAASTA
-506 AEQQSEAVPAEE
+506 AENGNT
-518 AAVDAQ
+518 
-524 AAAE
+524 AAAEQTAE

>member
-1 MMFSYKKAK
+1 MFSYKKAK

-47 PDIKIAESQRK
+47 PSVKIAEYNRK
-58 EAKADYSAAKSARG
+58 AAKADYSAAKSARG
-72 ISISLNHSTGRGGY
+72 ISISLSHDSGRGGY
-86 ADNQAVRDAAGRI
+86 ADPQYNQQLRI
-99 LGYTKYIG
+99 WTKGID
-107 NDHSNSI
+107 NSHSNSI

-138 TMLSAEQQ
+138 SMLSAEEQ
-146 AYNEMKETATT
+146 AYNEMKETATN

-165 GNMKNLRTESVDR
+165 TNMKALRQESVDR

-204 VELANAKQDL
+204 VELANAQQNY

-228 NNIIGTPLNTT
+228 NNIIGTPLGTT
-239 LTLKD
+239 LLLKD
-244 TLQYVPYDND
+244 RLQYEPYEND

-261 SEEHRPELKQ
+261 SEQHRPELKQ
-271 AEYGV
+271 AEYAI
-276 DAAEAALVVAR
+276 DSAEAALVVAR
-287 SGHMPKIYA
+287 SGHMPKVYA
-296 NASNNWGGDG
+296 NASNNWGGNG
-306 SNWPGDDNENW
+306 SDWPGDDDENW
-317 SVGVTASMNIFD
+317 SVGVTASMNVFD

-338 AAQEAL
+338 AAQENLAK
-344 VQAKET
+344 AKES
-350 QRQVKDAVE
+350 QRQIKDNVE
-359 LEVRTDYLNMREA
+359 LEVRTDYLNLREA
-372 EKRITTAQ
+372 EKRITTTQ

-450 FPEPVEDTDVS
+450 FPEPVEDT
-461 ADTEDAAAETVPDE
+461 AAQA
-475 EMADA
+475 ADA
-480 DVQQGAEEAANDSE
+480 QSAGTDTAAQTENAADDSAQAQA
-494 NADAEAA
+494 NTADAEQPAA
-501 ENAAP
+501 ENAASTA
-506 AEQQSEAVPAEE
+506 AENGNT
-518 AAVDAQ
+518 
-524 AAAE
+524 AAAEQTAE

>member
-1 MMFSYKKAK
+1 MFSYKKAK

-47 PDIKIAESQRK
+47 PSVKIAEYNRK
-58 EAKADYSAAKSARG
+58 AAKADYSAAKGARG
-72 ISISLNHSTGRGGY
+72 ISISLSHDSGRGGY
-86 ADNQAVRDAAGRI
+86 ADYAMRSVNGGTEI
-99 LGYTKYIG
+99 LTKGIG
-107 NDHSNSI
+107 NSHSNSI

-138 TMLSAEQQ
+138 SMLSAEEQ

-165 GNMKNLRTESVDR
+165 TNMKALRQESVDR

-204 VELANAKQDL
+204 VELANAQQNY

-228 NNIIGTPLNTT
+228 NNIIGTPLGTT
-239 LTLKD
+239 LLLKD
-244 TLQYVPYDND
+244 RLQYEPYEND

-261 SEEHRPELKQ
+261 SEQHRPELKQ
-271 AEYGV
+271 AEYAI
-276 DAAEAALVVAR
+276 DSAEAALVVAR
-287 SGHMPKIYA
+287 SGHMPKVYA
-296 NASNNWGGDG
+296 NASNNWGGNG
-306 SNWPGDDNENW
+306 SDWPGDDDENW
-317 SVGVTASMNIFD
+317 SVGVTASMNVFD

-338 AAQEAL
+338 AAQENLAK
-344 VQAKET
+344 AKES
-350 QRQVKDAVE
+350 QRQIKDNVE
-359 LEVRTDYLNMREA
+359 LEVRTDYLNLREA
-372 EKRITTAQ
+372 EKRITTTQ

-450 FPEPVEDTDVS
+450 FPEPVEDTAAQS
-461 ADTEDAAAETVPDE
+461 ADAQSAGTDAAAQIENA
-475 EMADA
+475 ADGSA
-480 DVQQGAEEAANDSE
+480 QAPANT
-494 NADAEAA
+494 ADAEQPAA
-501 ENAAP
+501 ENAVSTA
-506 AEQQSEAVPAEE
+506 AENGNT
-518 AAVDAQ
+518 
-524 AAAE
+524 AAAEQTAE

>member
-1 MMFSYKKAK
+1 MFSYKKAK

-47 PDIKIAESQRK
+47 PSVKIAEYNRK
-58 EAKADYSAAKSARG
+58 AAKADYSAAKGARG
-72 ISISLNHSTGRGGY
+72 ISISLSHDSGRGGY
-86 ADNQAVRDAAGRI
+86 ADYAKRSINGGTEI
-99 LGYTKYIG
+99 WTKGIG
-107 NDHSNSI
+107 NSHSNSI

-138 TMLSAEQQ
+138 SMLSAEEQ

-165 GNMKNLRTESVDR
+165 TNMKALRQESVDR

-204 VELANAKQDL
+204 VELANAQQNY

-228 NNIIGTPLNTT
+228 NNIIGTPLGTT
-239 LTLKD
+239 LLLKD
-244 TLQYVPYDND
+244 RLQYEPYEND

-261 SEEHRPELKQ
+261 SEQHRPELKQ
-271 AEYGV
+271 AEYAI
-276 DAAEAALVVAR
+276 DSAEAALVVAR
-287 SGHMPKIYA
+287 SGHMPKVYA
-296 NASNNWGGDG
+296 NASNNWGGNG
-306 SNWPGDDNENW
+306 SDWPGDDDENW
-317 SVGVTASMNIFD
+317 SVGVTASMNVFD

-338 AAQEAL
+338 AAQENLAK
-344 VQAKET
+344 AKES
-350 QRQVKDAVE
+350 QRQIKDNVE
-359 LEVRTDYLNMREA
+359 LEVRTDYLSMREA
-372 EKRITTAQ
+372 EKRITTTQ

-450 FPEPVEDTDVS
+450 FPEPVEDTAAQAADAQS
-461 ADTEDAAAETVPDE
+461 AGTDAAAQTENA
-475 EMADA
+475 ADDSA
-480 DVQQGAEEAANDSE
+480 QAPANT
-494 NADAEAA
+494 ADAEQPAA
-501 ENAAP
+501 ENAASTA
-506 AEQQSEAVPAEE
+506 AENGNT
-518 AAVDAQ
+518 
-524 AAAE
+524 AAAGQTAE

>member
-1 MMFSYKKAK
+1 MFSYKKAK

-47 PDIKIAESQRK
+47 PSVKIAEYNRK
-58 EAKADYSAAKSARG
+58 AAKADYSAAKGARG
-72 ISISLNHSTGRGGY
+72 ISISLSHDSGRGGY
-86 ADNQAVRDAAGRI
+86 ADYAMRSVNGGTEI
-99 LGYTKYIG
+99 WTKGIG
-107 NDHSNSI
+107 NSHSNSI

-138 TMLSAEQQ
+138 SMLSAEEQ

-165 GNMKNLRTESVDR
+165 TNMKALRQESVDR

-204 VELANAKQDL
+204 VELANAQQNY

-228 NNIIGTPLNTT
+228 NNIIGTPLGTT
-239 LTLKD
+239 LLLKD
-244 TLQYVPYDND
+244 RLQYEPYEND

-261 SEEHRPELKQ
+261 SEQHRPELKQ
-271 AEYGV
+271 AEYAI
-276 DAAEAALVVAR
+276 DSAEAALVVAR
-287 SGHMPKIYA
+287 SGHMPKVYA
-296 NASNNWGGDG
+296 NASNNWGGNG
-306 SNWPGDDNENW
+306 SDWPGDDDENW
-317 SVGVTASMNIFD
+317 SVGVTASMNVFD

-338 AAQEAL
+338 AAQENLAK
-344 VQAKET
+344 AKES
-350 QRQVKDAVE
+350 QRQIKDNVE
-359 LEVRTDYLNMREA
+359 LEVRTDYLNLREA
-372 EKRITTAQ
+372 EKRITTTQ

-450 FPEPVEDTDVS
+450 FPEPVEDTAAQAADAQS
-461 ADTEDAAAETVPDE
+461 AGTEAAAQTENA
-475 EMADA
+475 ADGSA
-480 DVQQGAEEAANDSE
+480 QAPANT
-494 NADAEAA
+494 ADAEQPAA
-501 ENAAP
+501 ENAASTA
-506 AEQQSEAVPAEE
+506 AENGNT
-518 AAVDAQ
+518 
-524 AAAE
+524 AAAEQTAE

>member
-1 MMFSYKKAK
+1 MFSYKKAK

-47 PDIKIAESQRK
+47 PSVKIAEYNRK
-58 EAKADYSAAKSARG
+58 AAKADYSAAKGARG
-72 ISISLNHSTGRGGY
+72 ISISLSHDSGRGGY
-86 ADNQAVRDAAGRI
+86 ADPQYNQQLNI
-99 LGYTKYIG
+99 LTKGIG
-107 NDHSNSI
+107 NSHSNSI

-138 TMLSAEQQ
+138 SMLSAEEQ

-165 GNMKNLRTESVDR
+165 TNMKALRQESVDR

-204 VELANAKQDL
+204 VELANAQQNY
-214 ITASNEYDVAEATL
+214 ITASNQYDVAEATL
-228 NNIIGTPLNTT
+228 NNIIGTPLGTT
-239 LTLKD
+239 LLLKD
-244 TLQYVPYDND
+244 RLQYEPYEND

-261 SEEHRPELKQ
+261 SEQHRPELKQ
-271 AEYGV
+271 AEYAI
-276 DAAEAALVVAR
+276 DSAEAALVVAR
-287 SGHMPKIYA
+287 SGHMPKVYA
-296 NASNNWGGDG
+296 NASNNWGGNG
-306 SNWPGDDNENW
+306 SDWPGDDDENW
-317 SVGVTASMNIFD
+317 SVGVTASMNVFD

-338 AAQEAL
+338 AAQENLAK
-344 VQAKET
+344 AKES
-350 QRQVKDAVE
+350 QRQIKDNVE
-359 LEVRTDYLNMREA
+359 LEVRTDYLNLREA
-372 EKRITTAQ
+372 EKRITTTQ

-450 FPEPVEDTDVS
+450 FPEPVEDTAAQAAESQS
-461 ADTEDAAAETVPDE
+461 AGADAAAQTEN
-475 EMADA
+475 
-480 DVQQGAEEAANDSE
+480 AASDSAQAPA
-494 NADAEAA
+494 NTADAEQLAA
-501 ENAAP
+501 ENAASTA
-506 AEQQSEAVPAEE
+506 AENGNT
-518 AAVDAQ
+518 
-524 AAAE
+524 AAAEQTAE

>member
-1 MMFSYKKAK
+1 MFSYKKAK
-10 NVLALTAAL
+10 NVLALTTAL

-47 PDIKIAESQRK
+47 PSVKIAEYNRK
-58 EAKADYSAAKSARG
+58 AAKADYSAAKSARG
-72 ISISLNHSTGRGGY
+72 ISISLNHDSGRGGY
-86 ADNQAVRDAAGRI
+86 ADNRRYVITDNMGRQI
-99 LGYTKYIG
+99 PRYDKSIG
-107 NDHSNSI
+107 NSHSNSI

-138 TMLSAEQQ
+138 SMLSAEEQ

-165 GNMKNLRTESVDR
+165 TNMKALRQESVDR

-204 VELANAKQDL
+204 VELANAQQNY
-214 ITASNEYDVAEATL
+214 ITASNQYDVAEATL
-228 NNIIGTPLNTT
+228 NNIIGTPLGTT
-239 LTLKD
+239 LLLKD
-244 TLQYVPYDND
+244 RLQYEPYEND

-261 SEEHRPELKQ
+261 SEQHRPELKQ
-271 AEYGV
+271 AEYAV
-276 DAAEAALVVAR
+276 DSAEAALVVAR
-287 SGHMPKIYA
+287 SGHMPKVYA
-296 NASNNWGGDG
+296 NASNNWGGNG
-306 SNWPGDDNENW
+306 SDWPGDDDENW
-317 SVGVTASMNIFD
+317 SVGVTASMNVFD

-338 AAQEAL
+338 AAQENLAK
-344 VQAKET
+344 AKES
-350 QRQVKDAVE
+350 QRQIKDNVE
-359 LEVRTDYLNMREA
+359 LEVRTDYLNLREA
-372 EKRITTAQ
+372 EKRITTTQ

-450 FPEPVEDTDVS
+450 FPEPVEDTAAQAADAQS
-461 ADTEDAAAETVPDE
+461 AGTDAAAQTENA
-475 EMADA
+475 ADDSA
-480 DVQQGAEEAANDSE
+480 QAPANT
-494 NADAEAA
+494 ADAEQPAA
-501 ENAAP
+501 ENAASTA
-506 AEQQSEAVPAEE
+506 AENGNT
-518 AAVDAQ
+518 
-524 AAAE
+524 AAAEQTAE

>member
-1 MMFSYKKAK
+1 MFSYKKAK

-47 PDIKIAESQRK
+47 PSVKIAEYNRK
-58 EAKADYSAAKSARG
+58 AAKADYSAAKSARG
-72 ISISLNHSTGRGGY
+72 ISISLSHDSGRGGY
-86 ADNQAVRDAAGRI
+86 ADPQYNQQLRI
-99 LGYTKYIG
+99 WTKGID
-107 NDHSNSI
+107 NSHSNSI

-138 TMLSAEQQ
+138 SMLSAEEQ

-165 GNMKNLRTESVDR
+165 TNMKALRQESVDR

-204 VELANAKQDL
+204 VELANAQQNY

-228 NNIIGTPLNTT
+228 NNIIGTPLGTT
-239 LTLKD
+239 LLLKD
-244 TLQYVPYDND
+244 RLQYEPYEND

-261 SEEHRPELKQ
+261 SEQHRPELKQ
-271 AEYGV
+271 AEYAI
-276 DAAEAALVVAR
+276 DSAEAALVVAR
-287 SGHMPKIYA
+287 SGHMPKVYA
-296 NASNNWGGDG
+296 NASNNWGGNG
-306 SNWPGDDNENW
+306 SDWPGDDDENW
-317 SVGVTASMNIFD
+317 SVGVTASMNVFD

-338 AAQEAL
+338 AAQENLAK
-344 VQAKET
+344 AKES
-350 QRQVKDAVE
+350 QRQIKDNVE
-359 LEVRTDYLNMREA
+359 LEVRTDYLNLREA
-372 EKRITTAQ
+372 EKRITTTQ

-441 GVPVPEPRT
+441 GVPVPEPRI
-450 FPEPVEDTDVS
+450 FPEPVEDAAAQAADAQS
-461 ADTEDAAAETVPDE
+461 AGTDAAAQTENA
-475 EMADA
+475 ADGSA
-480 DVQQGAEEAANDSE
+480 QAPANT
-494 NADAEAA
+494 ADAEQPAA
-501 ENAAP
+501 ENAASTA
-506 AEQQSEAVPAEE
+506 AENGNT
-518 AAVDAQ
+518 
-524 AAAE
+524 AAAEQTAE

>member
-1 MMFSYKKAK
+1 MFSYKKAK

-31 LELDLEE
+31 LELDLDE

-72 ISISLNHSTGRGGY
+72 ISISLSHSTGRNGY
-86 ADNQAVRDAAGRI
+86 ADNRLNPIYDNAGNLI
-99 LGYTKYIG
+99 GTSYNKSIG
-107 NDHSNSI
+107 NSHSNSI

-119 IFTGGE
+119 LFTGGE

-138 TMLSAEQQ
+138 SMLSAEEQ

-165 GNMKNLRTESVDR
+165 GNMKALRQESVDR
-178 LQAHLDNVIAQYN
+178 LQAHLDNVVAQYN

-204 VELANAKQDL
+204 VELANAKQDY

-228 NNIIGTPLNTT
+228 NNIIGTPLGTT
-239 LTLKD
+239 LLLKD
-244 TLQYVPYDND
+244 RLQYEPYDND

-261 SEEHRPELKQ
+261 SEQHRPELKQ

-296 NASNNWGGDG
+296 NASDNWGGNG
-306 SNWPGDDNENW
+306 SNWPGDDDENW
-317 SVGVTASMNIFD
+317 SVGVTASINVFD

-344 VQAKET
+344 VQAKES
-350 QRQVKDAVE
+350 QRQIKDAVE
-359 LEVRTDYLNMREA
+359 LEVRTDYLSMREA
-372 EKRITTAQ
+372 EKRISTAQ

-450 FPEPVEDTDVS
+450 FPEPVEDAAAQAADAQS
-461 ADTEDAAAETVPDE
+461 AGTDAAAQTEN
-475 EMADA
+475 
-480 DVQQGAEEAANDSE
+480 AASDSAQAPA
-494 NADAEAA
+494 NTADAEQPAA
-501 ENAAP
+501 ENSASISTAA
-506 AEQQSEAVPAEE
+506 ENGNT
-518 AAVDAQ
+518 
-524 AAAE
+524 AAAEQTAE

>member
-1 MMFSYKKAK
+1 MFSYKKAK

-47 PDIKIAESQRK
+47 PSVKIAESQRK

-72 ISISLNHSTGRGGY
+72 ISISLNHDSGRGGY
-86 ADNQAVRDAAGRI
+86 ADNRRYVITDNMGRQI
-99 LGYTKYIG
+99 PRYDKSIG
-107 NDHSNSI
+107 NSHSNSI

-119 IFTGGE
+119 LFTGGE

-138 TMLSAEQQ
+138 SMLSAEEQ

-165 GNMKNLRTESVDR
+165 GNMKALRQESVDR

-204 VELANAKQDL
+204 VELANAKQDY

-239 LTLKD
+239 LKLKD
-244 TLQYVPYDND
+244 SLQYVPYDND

-261 SEEHRPELKQ
+261 SEQHRPELKQ

-276 DAAEAALVVAR
+276 DAAEAVLVVAR

-296 NASNNWGGDG
+296 NASDNWGGNG
-306 SNWPGDDNENW
+306 SNWPGDDDENW
-317 SVGVTASMNIFD
+317 SVGVTASINVFD

-344 VQAKET
+344 VQAKES
-350 QRQVKDAVE
+350 QRQIKDAVE
-359 LEVRTDYLNMREA
+359 LEVRTDYLSMREA
-372 EKRITTAQ
+372 EKRISTAQ

-450 FPEPVEDTDVS
+450 FPEPVEDTAAAEAADAQS
-461 ADTEDAAAETVPDE
+461 AGTDAAAQT
-475 EMADA
+475 
-480 DVQQGAEEAANDSE
+480 E
-494 NADAEAA
+494 NADSDSAQTPANTADAEQPAA
-501 ENAAP
+501 ENAASTA
-506 AEQQSEAVPAEE
+506 AENGNT
-518 AAVDAQ
+518 
-524 AAAE
+524 AAAEQTAE

>member
-1 MMFSYKKAK
+1 MFSYKKAK

-47 PDIKIAESQRK
+47 PSVKIAEYNRK
-58 EAKADYSAAKSARG
+58 AAKADYSAAKGARG
-72 ISISLNHSTGRGGY
+72 IRISLSHSTGRNGY
-86 ADNQAVRDAAGRI
+86 ADPQYNQQLNI
-99 LGYTKYIG
+99 WTKGIG
-107 NDHSNSI
+107 NSHSNSI

-138 TMLSAEQQ
+138 SMLSAEEQ

-165 GNMKNLRTESVDR
+165 TNMKALRQESVDR

-204 VELANAKQDL
+204 VELANAQQNY

-228 NNIIGTPLNTT
+228 NNIIGTPLGTT
-239 LTLKD
+239 LLLKD
-244 TLQYVPYDND
+244 RLQYESYEND

-261 SEEHRPELKQ
+261 SEQHRPELKQ
-271 AEYGV
+271 AEYAI
-276 DAAEAALVVAR
+276 DSAEAALVVAR
-287 SGHMPKIYA
+287 SGHMPKVYA
-296 NASNNWGGDG
+296 NASNNWGGNG
-306 SNWPGDDNENW
+306 SDWPGDDDENW
-317 SVGVTASMNIFD
+317 SVGVTASMNVFD

-338 AAQEAL
+338 AAQENLAK
-344 VQAKET
+344 AKES
-350 QRQVKDAVE
+350 QRQIKDNVE
-359 LEVRTDYLNMREA
+359 LEVRTDYLNLREA
-372 EKRITTAQ
+372 EKRITTTQ

-450 FPEPVEDTDVS
+450 FPEPVEDTAAQAADAQS
-461 ADTEDAAAETVPDE
+461 AGTDAAAQTENA
-475 EMADA
+475 ADGSA
-480 DVQQGAEEAANDSE
+480 QTPANTAGAEQP
-494 NADAEAA
+494 AA
-501 ENAAP
+501 ENAASTA
-506 AEQQSEAVPAEE
+506 AENGNT
-518 AAVDAQ
+518 
-524 AAAE
+524 AAAEQTAE

>member
-1 MMFSYKKAK
+1 MFGYKKAK
-10 NVLALTAAL
+10 NVLVLTAAL
-19 SVLCSQSVFAAT
+19 SVLCSQPVFAAT
-31 LELDLEE
+31 LELDLDE

-72 ISISLNHSTGRGGY
+72 ISISLNHDSGRGGY
-86 ADNQAVRDAAGRI
+86 ADNRRYVITDNMGRQI
-99 LGYTKYIG
+99 PRYDKSIG
-107 NDHSNSI
+107 NSHSNSI

-119 IFTGGE
+119 LFTGGE

-138 TMLSAEQQ
+138 SMLSAEEQ

-165 GNMKNLRTESVDR
+165 GNMKALRQESVDR

-204 VELANAKQDL
+204 VELANAKQDY

-239 LTLKD
+239 LKLKD
-244 TLQYVPYDND
+244 SLQYVPYDND

-261 SEEHRPELKQ
+261 SEQHRPELKQ

-296 NASNNWGGDG
+296 NASDNWGGNG
-306 SNWPGDDNENW
+306 SNWPGDDDENW
-317 SVGVTASMNIFD
+317 SVGVTASINVFD

-344 VQAKET
+344 VQAKES
-350 QRQVKDAVE
+350 QRQIKDNVE
-359 LEVRTDYLNMREA
+359 LEVRTDYLSMREA

-450 FPEPVEDTDVS
+450 FPEPVEDTAAQAADAQS
-461 ADTEDAAAETVPDE
+461 AGTDAAAQTENA
-475 EMADA
+475 ADDSA
-480 DVQQGAEEAANDSE
+480 QAPANT
-494 NADAEAA
+494 ADAEQPAA
-501 ENAAP
+501 ENAASTSTAAENGNTAG
-506 AEQQSEAVPAEE
+506 AEQTAE
-518 AAVDAQ
+518 
-524 AAAE
+524 

>member
-1 MMFSYKKAK
+1 MFSYKKAK

-19 SVLCSQSVFAAT
+19 SALCSQSVFAAT

-47 PDIKIAESQRK
+47 PSVKIAEYNRK
-58 EAKADYSAAKSARG
+58 AAKADYSAAKGARG
-72 ISISLNHSTGRGGY
+72 ISISLSHESGRGGY
-86 ADNQAVRDAAGRI
+86 ADNHILRDAAGRI
-99 LGYTKYIG
+99 LSNDKQIG
-107 NDHSNSI
+107 NTHSNSI

-138 TMLSAEQQ
+138 SMLSAEEQ

-165 GNMKNLRTESVDR
+165 TNMKALRQESVDR

-204 VELANAKQDL
+204 VELANAQQNY

-228 NNIIGTPLNTT
+228 NNIIGTPLGTT
-239 LTLKD
+239 LLLKD
-244 TLQYVPYDND
+244 RLQYEPYEND

-261 SEEHRPELKQ
+261 SEQHRPELKQ
-271 AEYGV
+271 AEYAI
-276 DAAEAALVVAR
+276 DSAEAALVVAR
-287 SGHMPKIYA
+287 SGHIPKVYA
-296 NASNNWGGDG
+296 NASNNWGGNG
-306 SNWPGDDNENW
+306 SDWPGDDDENW
-317 SVGVTASMNIFD
+317 SVGVTASMNVFD

-338 AAQEAL
+338 AAQENLAK
-344 VQAKET
+344 AKES
-350 QRQVKDAVE
+350 QRQIKDNVE
-359 LEVRTDYLNMREA
+359 LEVRTDYLSMREA
-372 EKRITTAQ
+372 EKRITTTQ

-450 FPEPVEDTDVS
+450 FPEPVEDT
-461 ADTEDAAAETVPDE
+461 AAQA
-475 EMADA
+475 ADA
-480 DVQQGAEEAANDSE
+480 QSAGTDTAAQTENAADDSAQAQA
-494 NADAEAA
+494 NTADAEQPAA
-501 ENAAP
+501 ENAASTA
-506 AEQQSEAVPAEE
+506 AENGNT
-518 AAVDAQ
+518 
-524 AAAE
+524 AAAEQTAE

>member
-1 MMFSYKKAK
+1 MFSYKKAK

-47 PDIKIAESQRK
+47 PSVKIAEYNRK
-58 EAKADYSAAKSARG
+58 AAKADYSAAKGARG
-72 ISISLNHSTGRGGY
+72 ISISLSHDSGRGGY
-86 ADNQAVRDAAGRI
+86 ADYAMRSVNGGTPI
-99 LGYTKYIG
+99 WTKSIG
-107 NDHSNSI
+107 NSHSNSI

-138 TMLSAEQQ
+138 SMLSAEEQ

-165 GNMKNLRTESVDR
+165 TNMKALRQESVDR

-204 VELANAKQDL
+204 VELANAQQNY

-228 NNIIGTPLNTT
+228 NNIIGTPLGTT
-239 LTLKD
+239 LLLKD
-244 TLQYVPYDND
+244 RLQYEPYEND

-261 SEEHRPELKQ
+261 SEQHRPELKQ
-271 AEYGV
+271 AEYAI
-276 DAAEAALVVAR
+276 DSAEAALVVAR
-287 SGHMPKIYA
+287 SGHMPKVYA
-296 NASNNWGGDG
+296 NASNNWGGNG
-306 SNWPGDDNENW
+306 SDWPGDDDENW
-317 SVGVTASMNIFD
+317 SVGVTASMNVFD

-338 AAQEAL
+338 AAQENLAK
-344 VQAKET
+344 AKES
-350 QRQVKDAVE
+350 QRQIKDNVE
-359 LEVRTDYLNMREA
+359 LEVRTDYLNLREA
-372 EKRITTAQ
+372 EKRITTTQ

-450 FPEPVEDTDVS
+450 FPEPVEDTAAQS
-461 ADTEDAAAETVPDE
+461 ADAQSAGTDAAA
-475 EMADA
+475 
-480 DVQQGAEEAANDSE
+480 QIE
-494 NADAEAA
+494 NADSDSAQAPANTANAEQPAA
-501 ENAAP
+501 ENAASTA
-506 AEQQSEAVPAEE
+506 AENGNT
-518 AAVDAQ
+518 
-524 AAAE
+524 AAAEQTAE